1 MKVKK
6 TTLLILAIFLFGAF
20 LRFFRIGQNLLFDA
34 EHGVD
39 YLAIKSLILARRL
52 PLLGPATSHPW
63 LRLGSAFYWLMMPL
77 MALFN
82 FNPKVGTYL
91 GITAGSFITVLNFWV
106 IRKIF
111 NERVALL
118 SSLAVALS
126 PFLIEFSRAAKYY
139 FLMLIPFYLFLWSL
153 YKVWQGEGRFLFWAG
168 VAFGLILNFHLS
180 PIFFVPIILII
191 LWVKRKNLSKKNLLY
206 GFFGFLTPNLPFLI
220 YDFTH
225 GFLMTTKL
233 LAWIPYRIAGFLG
246 FYPKNNLTPEVLR
259 GTLFAFFN
267 FFSESFV
274 VGQRRLGIL
283 FIAAIVIFIALNFK
297 KAFATKKKEDFGW
310 FFALWALGLGFLALF
325 IHGLPPKPYFISMVP
340 ILILIFSL
348 LLEKIWD
355 NRLRGVLILTFFL
368 MVVVFNLRFFL
379 ASPSFYASCGESP
392 SCFQFQKRIVEMI
405 IGDAKG
411 EKFNLKRVGEFDY
424 YSGFYAQNYQYLL
437 WWLGNEPTEEKAKLR
452 YTIYEDLTR
461 LPEKIEEKGKVL
473 QIGKVLVLKEEV
485 E

>member
-20 LRFFRIGQNLLFDA
+20 LRFFRVGQNLLFDA

-39 YLAIKSLILARRL
+39 CLAIKSLILARRL
-52 PLLGPATSHPW
+52 PLLGPATSHSW
-63 LRLGSAFYWLMMPL
+63 LHLGPAFYWLMIPL
-77 MALFN
+77 MIFFN
-82 FNPKVGTYL
+82 FNPQIGTYL
-91 GITAGSFITVLNFWV
+91 GVTAGSLMIILNFWV
-106 IRKIF
+106 IKRIF
-111 NERVALL
+111 NQKVALL
-118 SSLAVALS
+118 SSFLIAVS
-126 PFLIEFSRAAKYY
+126 PFLIEFSRTAKYY
-139 FLMLIPFYLFLWSL
+139 FLVLIPFYFLLWFL
-153 YKVWQGEGRFLFWAG
+153 YKVWQGEGQFLFWAG
-168 VAFGLILNFHLS
+168 VAFGVMLNFHLS

-225 GFLMTTKL
+225 GLLMTTKL

-297 KAFATKKKEDFGW
+297 KAFAAKERQDFGW

-340 ILILIFSL
+340 VLIVVFSL
-348 LLEKIWD
+348 LLEKIWN

-368 MVVVFNLRFFL
+368 MVVFFNLRFFL
-379 ASPSFYASCGESP
+379 ASPSFYAPCGETP
-392 SCFQFQKRIVEMI
+392 LCFQFQKKIVGVI
-405 IGDAKG
+405 IKDTKE

-424 YSGFYAQNYQYLL
+424 YAGTYAQNYQYLL
-437 WWLGNEPTEEKAKLR
+437 WWLGNEPAEQKTKLR
-452 YTIYEDLTR
+452 YTIYEHLTR
-461 LPEKIEEKGKVL
+461 LPEDIEKRGEVFQVGRVL
-473 QIGKVLVLKEEV
+473 ILKEEA